1 MSSVLPY
8 LAVEGAVDDPLKAAW
23 ENVVSR
29 GLPPGCEVRPEVLNS
44 WVRCREIGLDPFSK
58 NVPPSLVG
66 NGLALLLRANSDLI
80 ELSKPVMEMIEISV
94 TGSGFIVTLTDNNG
108 HVLIAKGDKEIM
120 EMAEANFYQPGCRAH
135 KRSCGNQC
143 HRTLPDSRQTHTGDR
158 GRALQGLPPS
168 LDLLLCAISTMPAPS
183 SAPLPCRVLPSPGTN
198 IRWRW

>member
-8 LAVEGAVDDPLKAAW
+8 LAVEGAVDIRLKQPGKC
-23 ENVVSR
+23 VSR
-29 GLPPGCEVRPEVLNS
+29 GPPPGCEVRPEVLNS

-108 HVLIAKGDKEIM
+108 HVLVAKGIKKII
-120 EMAEANFYQPGCRAH
+120 EMAEANFYQPGCL
-135 KRSCGNQC
+135 
-143 HRTLPDSRQTHTGDR
+143 RTNESAGTNAIGLCLMLAKPLQVTG
-158 GRALQGLPPS
+158 AEHYKVFHHPWTCS
-168 LDLLLCAISTMPAPS
+168 LAPFFAGPGAI
-183 SAPLPCRVLPSPGTN
+183 SAPLRCRVLPAGGTN
-198 IRWRW
+198 TRWRW

>member
-94 TGSGFIVTLTDNNG
+94 TGFRLHCYV
-108 HVLIAKGDKEIM
+108 
-120 EMAEANFYQPGCRAH
+120 
-135 KRSCGNQC
+135 
-143 HRTLPDSRQTHTGDR
+143 DR
-158 GRALQGLPPS
+158 
-168 LDLLLCAISTMPAPS
+168 
-183 SAPLPCRVLPSPGTN
+183 
-198 IRWRW
+198 